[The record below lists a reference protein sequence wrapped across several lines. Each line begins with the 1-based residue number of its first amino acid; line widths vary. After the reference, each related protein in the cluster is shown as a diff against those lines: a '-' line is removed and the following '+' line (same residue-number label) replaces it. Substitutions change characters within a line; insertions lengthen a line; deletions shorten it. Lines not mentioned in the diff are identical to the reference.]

1 VQAEPSLVTLK
12 ATAEVSGERILLGDL
27 AEIKGNAAL
36 SQIDVGPA
44 PLPGRSRTVRRGSV
58 AVQVRAA
65 GIADADVSFTG
76 ADKIRVTRRARS
88 VTAEELCAALG
99 QQLKTPVELA
109 CVPPL
114 PQIPDGELSIS
125 LLSLPP
131 LPLPEQ
137 TSVTCQVC
145 INGQPYQR
153 LTVAIRPTLATAAN
167 PTGTTPA
174 PASTQPPPLPP
185 QPGGTKGGASG
196 RPEPLVKRNEQVL
209 VISRCGAV
217 QVKVTGTARESGALG
232 ALISVR
238 VPATGS
244 TLRGRVSG
252 PGQVDVVAE

>member
-1 VQAEPSLVTLK
+1 
-12 ATAEVSGERILLGDL
+12 
-27 AEIKGNAAL
+27 
-36 SQIDVGPA
+36 
-44 PLPGRSRTVRRGSV
+44 V

-65 GIADADVSFTG
+65 GIADADVSFSG

-153 LTVAIRPTLATAAN
+153 LTLSIRPTLAAAARPPGTTTAA
-167 PTGTTPA
+167 A
-174 PASTQPPPLPP
+174 PALTPLPPLPP
-185 QPGGTKGGASG
+185 QPGGTKGGAAG

-238 VPATGS
+238 VPATS
-244 TLRGRVSG
+244 FTLRGRVSG